1 MRVRGVEDSGI
12 QGKNYVYKQL
22 EGNRKNMK
30 LPNRKNVRIL
40 NFQLSTS
47 YSLRGGFT
55 LIEIMVVVFII
66 GILLALVAPKLIG
79 RTDDARV
86 VEAKAQIKNFDTALK
101 LYKMDTGF
109 YPSTEQGLEALISK
123 PSTGE
128 LPQNYRE
135 GGYLE
140 KRNIPADPWGNP
152 YVYISPGLEGDYDI
166 ISYGADSRP
175 GGEGYDADI
184 TNWDS

>member
-1 MRVRGVEDSGI
+1 MKI
-12 QGKNYVYKQL
+12 L
-22 EGNRKNMK
+22 NRKNSK
-30 LPNRKNVRIL
+30 LRKTRH
-40 NFQLSTS
+40 
-47 YSLRGGFT
+47 SLLITHNCCHGFT

-66 GILLALVAPKLIG
+66 SILLALVGPKLIG

-86 VEAKAQIKNFDTALK
+86 VEARAQIKNFDTSLK

-109 YPSTEQGLEALISK
+109 YPSTEQGLEALIAPPVSGNV
-123 PSTGE
+123 PE
-128 LPQNYRE
+128 NYRE

-140 KRNIPADPWGNP
+140 KKKIPADPWGNP

-166 ISYGADSRP
+166 VSYGADGAP

-184 TNWDS
+184 SNWDS